1 MTKQAAE
8 HLAQEYYTFGQ
19 ELALDNFSKTAGLP
33 KDVIKK
39 LVQATTAG
47 VGAGA
52 GAVGSGLAAES
63 IIKNLGIDIGSEL
76 APVLPLA
83 LAGTGILASV
93 GGGAM
98 LGSHLAGK
106 GVDLTERGLAK
117 LLSKIKK

>member
-8 HLAQEYYTFGQ
+8 QLAQEYYTFGQ
-19 ELALDNFSKTAGLP
+19 ELALDNFAKTAGLP

-39 LVQATTAG
+39 LVQATAAG
-47 VGAGA
+47 G
-52 GAVGSGLAAES
+52 GAVGGGLAGA
-63 IIKNLGIDIGSEL
+63 IALGL
-76 APVLPLA
+76 ADLDHLTHALPQA
-83 LAGTGILASV
+83 LASTGLLAST

-106 GVDLTERGLAK
+106 GVDVTERGLAK